1 MRSAWQKFVK
11 FFYTYEGYIDVVEGL
26 KNTLIIAFL
35 GLVIGIVI
43 GTLIAS
49 VKIIPYKNSFQ
60 RVLASIGDFYVW
72 LFRGTPIAVQLLL
85 IYYVAL
91 PLMGLRIPSIIVA
104 IITYGMNSGAYV
116 SEIMRSGLLSV
127 DGGQMEAG
135 RALGLSYPKSMFKIV
150 IPQAV
155 KNILPTLGNELIT
168 LLKETSVVSFIA
180 VTDITKAFQSIAGG
194 SYEYVIPYCVLALCY
209 LLLVSLVTLVIKMM
223 EKRFRKSDRS
233 C

>member
-1 MRSAWQKFVK
+1 MSLKWKTFVEY
-11 FFYTYEGYIDVVEGL
+11 FYTYQGYIDVVEGL
-26 KNTLIIAFL
+26 KHTLIIAFL

-43 GTLIAS
+43 GTAIAT
-49 VKIIPYKNSFQ
+49 VKIIPYKNFFQ
-60 RVLASIGDFYVW
+60 KVLASIGDFYVW

-91 PLMGLRIPSIIVA
+91 PLMGLKIPSLIVA

-116 SEIMRSGLLSV
+116 SEIMRSGLNSV

-150 IPQAV
+150 IPQAI

-209 LLLVSLVTLVIKMM
+209 LVLVSFVTILVKLM
-223 EKRFRKSDRS
+223 EKRFKKSDRS